1 MSYQP
6 QGLSQ
11 VEFKDDEDAIE
22 DGQMQVDFVDN
33 DALLED
39 LNGFDTLPMS
49 VPRRRAGRPWRKLCC
64 VLVPILAAVGTGM
77 YFLFRP
83 QTGGTTSSSSSSS
96 SSTAYITSLKA
107 PPADLPAKCTS
118 ASDECRMVCEASEC
132 CDFPSN
138 LELSCL
144 AGNEDKCL
152 TYHQY
157 CSILDGDGKAV
168 PSNTTIPRAPS
179 NLPTICTTDAVAT
192 VDGFQECLEACQ
204 AATCCYEDEPN
215 VPTCSNSECV
225 DYAPCL
231 ILKATDYVHT
241 DIPTLIS
248 DHCSNLDDVSNRAQ
262 CRITCSNALCCF
274 YKDENNCPHPD
285 TSFCDQYQVCNDLE
299 SDVTVVADS
308 TEITMICSSYHT
320 SMCEFICERGAC
332 CFASKGCA
340 SADIKCEDYATCAR
354 LYGDSQDDDIK
365 GGGGGEGGEEEN
377 TNSNQSGQPQS
388 ETSNNQSNGGNGS
401 NGATNTNDDLVGG
414 IVYKADVDDAC
425 LDFDP
430 GAEGQED
437 ALCPKLCADVG
448 CCFLESGCTTKI
460 SCSIYKECD
469 VIHAHNSNGGG
480 SGGGDGG
487 GISSLNATADE
498 IEEACNNDEEEVI
511 ASPDGSTL
519 CSALCKA
526 FECCFKDCTLPSGVD
541 CTVGTGCSSVYN
553 GKQSTTGNTES
564 TGGSNEATSGSNT
577 NTSDGG
583 STGSTSS
590 GQTDDQT
597 AIYEACADK
606 DEELVQMPD
615 QPSLCKQLCNKYKC
629 CHPTNDCIPDGVDC
643 TKGKDCDILWNEPSV
658 DDEGESGTPTEGQSL
673 HDTIMA
679 ACEVSTSKQ
688 NCKSLCVDGQ
698 CCFESQNCEPPS
710 DVVCSDYKGCLVIY
724 AVDGEGD
731 VTTTTPTQGTNDG
744 DTSYPNDYS
753 AEDIAAAC
761 TGNAVS
767 SMCTT
772 MCSPSACCF
781 TESSTSC
788 TVSCEKYAACTK
800 VWGR

>member
-1 MSYQP
+1 MSYDP

-11 VEFKDDEDAIE
+11 VEFQDDDDAIE
-22 DGQMQVDFVDN
+22 DGQIQVDFVDK
-33 DALLED
+33 DALLDD
-39 LNGFDTLPMS
+39 LNGFDALPVS

-83 QTGGTTSSSSSSS
+83 QTGSTTTTSSSSSP

-118 ASDECRMVCEASEC
+118 ASDECRMVCESSEC

-138 LELSCL
+138 LKLSCL

-152 TYHQY
+152 TYHKY

-179 NLPTICTTDAVAT
+179 NLSTICTTDAVAT
-192 VDGFQECLEACQ
+192 VDGFQECHEACQ
-204 AATCCYEDEPN
+204 AATCCYEDEPD

-231 ILKATDYVHT
+231 IVKATDYVHS
-241 DIPTLIS
+241 DIPQLIT
-248 DHCSNLDDVSNRAQ
+248 DQCSNLDDVSSRAQ

-274 YKDENNCPHPD
+274 YNDENNCPHPD
-285 TSFCDQYQVCNDLE
+285 TSFCDQYQICNDLE
-299 SDVTVVADS
+299 ADVTVVADS
-308 TEITMICSSYHT
+308 TEINMICSSYHT
-320 SMCEFICERGAC
+320 SMCEVICERGAC

-365 GGGGGEGGEEEN
+365 GGTTA
-377 TNSNQSGQPQS
+377 TNSNQSGQQQTETPRS
-388 ETSNNQSNGGNGS
+388 ESNGGSDSDG
-401 NGATNTNDDLVGG
+401 GTNANDDLADG
-414 IVYKADVDDAC
+414 IVFKADVDDAC

-430 GAEGQED
+430 GSQGHED

-469 VIHAHNSNGGG
+469 VIYAHNSNGGG
-480 SGGGDGG
+480 
-487 GISSLNATADE
+487 ISALNATADE
-498 IEEACNNDEEEVI
+498 IDEACNNYEEEVI

-519 CSALCKA
+519 CSALCTA
-526 FECCFKDCTLPSGVD
+526 FECCFKDCSVPSGVD

-553 GKQSTTGNTES
+553 GKQSTTGNTDS
-564 TGGSNEATSGSNT
+564 TGGSSEVTTGSNT
-577 NTSDGG
+577 NTIN
-583 STGSTSS
+583 GSTSASS
-590 GQTDDQT
+590 GSTSGGQIDDET
-597 AIYEACADK
+597 AIYEACTDPN
-606 DEELVQMPD
+606 EEVVQTPD
-615 QPSLCKQLCNKYKC
+615 QPTLCKQLCNKYKC

-643 TKGKDCDILWNEPSV
+643 TKGKDCDILWNETSV
-658 DDEGESGTPTEGQSL
+658 DNRGESGTNPDGQSL
-673 HDTIMA
+673 HDAIMA
-679 ACEVSTSKQ
+679 ACEVSSSRQ
-688 NCKSLCVDGQ
+688 NCKSLCVDGK
-698 CCFESQNCEPPS
+698 CCFESQNCQPS
-710 DVVCSDYKGCLVIY
+710 SDIVCSDYTGCLVIY

-731 VTTTTPTQGTNDG
+731 ADGTTTTTTQGTNGG
-744 DTSYPNDYS
+744 DTSDPNDYT
-753 AEDIAAAC
+753 AEDIVAAC
-761 TGNAVS
+761 TGDAVS
-767 SMCTT
+767 SMCTK

-788 TVSCEKYAACTK
+788 TVSCEKYSDCAK